1 MRDLF
6 ERISESDDKFETHV
20 ELSFIELYK
29 ENIRDLLSDSFPAMP
44 TGGLKLL
51 ENEKDRVTIADVTI
65 KSPKSADEVMDM
77 VLLGNER
84 RSTSFTT
91 ANSVSSR
98 SHAVLQVNITRKSR
112 RADVDLDRE
121 AVYQDTTS
129 ATLSIVDLAGSER
142 ASATRNMGERMKEGA
157 QINKSLLALSSC
169 INALCMAQRRGA
181 RPHVPYRNSK
191 LTRLLKFSLGG
202 NCRTVMIVCVSPSSK
217 DLEDTSN
224 TLTWADR
231 AKNVKTTISRNVG
244 GTHVSARQY
253 MQRIQELSER
263 NKLLEAQLLSKDQ
276 ESNKLQAM
284 NLLDNQ
290 RRVAALLAASDIQ
303 IVESL
308 AAIREGAEQRAR
320 WDVAELGI
328 NSLTSRR
335 DEIDDDDLAINPAKE
350 KSMCDKIAA
359 LYREAYGENRA
370 VVAKVQ
376 KEKELVKAITE
387 QLESIE
393 GRTFSDLD
401 EVNLLNLKLQVG
413 AQRTRMFEAVSE
425 GREKGYRELV
435 RSQQDALA
443 RCAVAAA
450 RYHSLVEWHKSSI
463 DAMINSGIATVEGV
477 KLHLSNFTSKA
488 EPVLNETHN
497 IFMNV
502 TRSDAL
508 PPAPVRTPLKGA
520 SLRMVPVNSTSTT
533 TATAPVVS
541 PRVQRVIHSA
551 EKKGG
556 YAVGKLNSPRRPI
569 PPRALRRTTAVPAK
583 ARFADDDGQEL
594 KTVHLYRPRSSQSPS
609 FDLASGDDSSE
620 WEELGDDV
628 KPVEGASQLKSR
640 RSSTTMRI
648 SSVPAPFQVGTDS
661 PTPAPAPTLAPEDSG
676 VPEWKRNRMLMG
688 KAATSAAAAEADVS
702 VASDTS
708 VSKPAPIGLGKPSQR
723 IRPGSAMS
731 GGPLSELRQLPPRS
745 SLQNSTLMQPTA
757 ASAAKA
763 ALHGTSPD
771 SDNSPASDSRRRLS
785 LRHERSKLHRGAA
798 PYARKLSMIPSPVSS
813 PKENSPREPRKRPST
828 AISAST
834 STAPD
839 PPRLRHSMSMSLG
852 PGSLANVGLKQRPS
866 MVGLNSAQAPSNL
879 PRWR

>member
-6 ERISESDDKFETHV
+6 ERISESNDKFETHV

-29 ENIRDLLSDSFPAMP
+29 ENIRDLLSDNFPAMP

-51 ENEKDRVTIADVTI
+51 ENEKDRVTIADVAI
-65 KSPKSADEVMDM
+65 KSPKTADEVMEL

-112 RADVDLDRE
+112 RADVDMDRE

-231 AKNVKTTISRNVG
+231 AKNVKTSVSRNVG

-276 ESNKLQAM
+276 ESNQLQTM
-284 NLLDNQ
+284 NLKDNQ
-290 RRVAALLAASDIQ
+290 RRVAALLAASEAQ
-303 IVESL
+303 INEAL
-308 AAIREGAEQRAR
+308 DAIKEGAEQRAR

-328 NSLTSRR
+328 SSLTSRR
-335 DEIDDDDLAINPAKE
+335 DEIDDDDLAINPERE
-350 KSMCDKIAA
+350 KKTCDRIAG
-359 LYREAYGENRA
+359 LYRQAYGENRA

-376 KEKELVKAITE
+376 REKELVKTVTE
-387 QLESIE
+387 QLEAIE
-393 GRTFSDLD
+393 ARSFPDLD

-413 AQRTRMFEAVSE
+413 SQRTRMYEAVSE
-425 GREKGYRELV
+425 GREKGYRELA
-435 RSQQDALA
+435 RGQQDVLA

-450 RYHSLVEWHKSSI
+450 RFQSLVEWHKASI
-463 DAMINSGIATVEGV
+463 EGMVNSGIATVDGLG
-477 KLHLSNFTSKA
+477 LHLSSFTSHA
-488 EPVLNETHN
+488 TPVLDETHN
-497 IFMNV
+497 IFANV

-520 SLRMVPVNSTSTT
+520 SLRMVPVGNGP
-533 TATAPVVS
+533 AAAAPVS
-541 PRVQRVIHSA
+541 PRVQRVVSSV
-551 EKKGG
+551 EKSGG

-569 PPRALRRTTAVPAK
+569 PPRALRRSSAMPTK
-583 ARFADDDGQEL
+583 ARFADEDGQVL
-594 KTVHLYRPRSSQSPS
+594 KTVHSYQPRSSQSPS
-609 FDLASGDDSSE
+609 FDLANGDDSAD
-620 WEELGDDV
+620 WEEVDDV
-628 KPVEGASQLKSR
+628 KQVKSGPRASL
-640 RSSTTMRI
+640 ST
-648 SSVPAPFQVGTDS
+648 VPAPFEVTGS
-661 PTPAPAPTLAPEDSG
+661 PSPPPGPVQDEAI
-676 VPEWKRNRMLMG
+676 PEWKRNRMLMG
-688 KAATSAAAAEADVS
+688 KAAVADGGDAA
-702 VASDTS
+702 DTS
-708 VSKPAPIGLGKPSQR
+708 VSKAPAIGLGKPSQR
-723 IRPGSAMS
+723 LRPGSS
-731 GGPLSELRQLPPRS
+731 GGPLSELKQLPARS
-745 SLQNSTLMQPTA
+745 SLASSTLMQPTA

-763 ALHGTSPD
+763 ALHDKTASPS
-771 SDNSPASDSRRRLS
+771 SDASPSSADSRRRLS
-785 LRHERSKLHRGAA
+785 LRHERSKLHRGAV
-798 PYARKLSMIPSPVSS
+798 PYSRKLSMIPSPVSS
-813 PKENSPREPRKRPST
+813 PNGTTISPRDRKR
-828 AISAST
+828 T
-834 STAPD
+834 STGPAD
-839 PPRLRHSMSMSLG
+839 GSSGSSAPRLRHSMSMSIG
-852 PGSLANVGLKQRPS
+852 PSSGTTGLKHRPS
-866 MVGLNSAQAPSNL
+866 MVGLGGSNL